1 MELFLNFFPFMH
13 LVALIAGAIV
23 LLIVK
28 RKYPKVRNSEL
39 IIVFILFFILV
50 AIFTEPG
57 LDLIKR
63 LISLIQVE

>member
-1 MELFLNFFPFMH
+1 MELFLIFFPFLH
-13 LVALIAGAIV
+13 LVALIAGGIV

>member
-1 MELFLNFFPFMH
+1 MEFFLKLFPFMH
-13 LVALIAGAIV
+13 FVVLLAGGIL

-28 RKYPKVRNSEL
+28 RKYPKIRKSEL
-39 IIVFILFFILV
+39 MIVFILFFILV

-63 LISLIQVE
+63 FITLIQG

>member
-1 MELFLNFFPFMH
+1 MELFLNFFPFLH
-13 LVALIAGAIV
+13 LVALIAGGIV

-39 IIVFILFFILV
+39 ISVFILFFILV

>member
-1 MELFLNFFPFMH
+1 MEFFLKLFPFMH
-13 LVALIAGAIV
+13 FVVLIAGGIL

-28 RKYPKVRNSEL
+28 RKYPKIRNSEL

-63 LISLIQVE
+63 FISFIQV

>member
-1 MELFLNFFPFMH
+1 MEFFLKLFPFMH
-13 LVALIAGAIV
+13 FVVLLAGGIL

-28 RKYPKVRNSEL
+28 RKYPKIRNYEL
-39 IIVFILFFILV
+39 IIVFILFLILV

-63 LISLIQVE
+63 FITLIQG